1 MELTYRKAEASDAE
15 RVAELFIEMLRTIYN
30 TDDVEGYEDGYLDS
44 FFSGS
49 EDLIYV
55 AEAEKEPV
63 AFLSVQV
70 YREDGYMYLDD
81 LSVTERYRDKGIGT
95 KLIRMAENYADEI
108 GIPAIVFHVE
118 KSNVRA
124 HQLYKKLG
132 YQDHEDQGKRIMMV
146 KDKKR

>member
-1 MELTYRKAEASDAE
+1 M
-15 RVAELFIEMLRTIYN
+15 
-30 TDDVEGYEDGYLDS
+30 
-44 FFSGS
+44 
-49 EDLIYV
+49 
-55 AEAEKEPV
+55 